1 MGSRQRFTQS
11 FDDVEK
17 ERLRTRVA
25 DLDLPPLSEMPCRK
39 RVRVAGEIVVE
50 RIRPRSGIPAYEVVV
65 SDGTGEVVAIFTG
78 RHSVAGM
85 TMGSAVVL
93 EGVAHQEHERR
104 VMLNPAYTLLPR
116 SHD

>member
-1 MGSRQRFTQS
+1 MGLRKRFTQS
-11 FDDVEK
+11 LDDVEK

-25 DLDLPPLSEMPCRK
+25 DLGLPPLDEMPCRK

-78 RHSVAGM
+78 RHSVVGM
-85 TMGSAVVL
+85 TTGSAVVL

-116 SHD
+116 SYD